1 MVIRR
6 LFLVMAILLFPS
18 PALSQIQNNEA
29 DEAAVL
35 AAVAR
40 VAEAFKTSNAQLL
53 LDQVADDASFML
65 PEVQTIHG
73 KENLVPLYTRVME
86 NTIYRLLDPLDE
98 MVEDVMIQ
106 GDLAVVRLTFH
117 GASRRKAGGE
127 EREFTNR
134 VINVYVR
141 QADGSWK
148 LRWDIGV
155 PDASG
160 S

>member
-1 MVIRR
+1 MVFRR
-6 LFLVMAILLFPS
+6 LFLAVPLFFFPT
-18 PALSQIQNNEA
+18 PALSQIQNDEA

-35 AAVAR
+35 AAVGR
-40 VAEAFKTSNAQLL
+40 VAEAFETSNAQLL

-65 PEVQTIHG
+65 PGVPTIHG

-106 GDLAVVRLTFH
+106 GDLAVVRLNFH
-117 GASRRKAGGE
+117 GASRGKSGGE

-141 QADGSWK
+141 QPDGSWK

-160 S
+160 F